1 MALQTAEPPQLDRL
15 TLLRSGGEIAA
26 TIDNKFKVDKG
37 QKSIEVAKDL
47 RKVQPAGGK
56 ETIRAGLAMKEGE
69 TKFNVRNATDF
80 KERFGAGRKGVT
92 PPSTPSEVASYKKAE
107 QSLRENSTIALFLEL
122 KSLSPAEQTKMLADV
137 TVTAELGGL
146 HTYSTIRKEALSLI
160 VKSDSIK
167 GLFPELDHNGLGQ
180 EEKIRFIEYTLFP
193 SDDARFA
200 ARFGTRMRE
209 AYKKAVGLPPVGSDE
224 ERVDIEK
231 QIKLGK
237 ETIKIKRKQ
246 IEDILKAKNI
256 KKIGGANF
264 NSADIDAIIATGG
277 TPDMTGNTL
286 IQQAYLQSTPSALLA
301 DFDGMKTFADLPR
314 QISEANA
321 RITAKLTGTNT
332 LASYKV
338 THPGDPDVKDEKAC
352 TMSRLG
358 YLSKYGPSGT
368 KNVQYVNFSKNF
380 LPLLEQNSLSAVG
393 REMRQAQ
400 IGLEDA
406 KIKENT
412 LPPTTVDIERTRDL
426 RILAEEDVLG
436 EIDGILGQSIADV
449 LEERYDVME
458 ERMGRL
464 SEQQEK
470 EKDTA
475 IKQLTMQLKKK
486 MSKNWIEYDV
496 NTRKKEPHKKN
507 IKNDV
512 THLAYAFDKDV
523 ALKQIIARDL
533 FAGPNSAT
541 SVQFQNL
548 NIIDGSDMSTN
559 PPVAHALLSETQ
571 LDQLNKVFESSG
583 TEYRDKLFADMFA
596 ARGFM
601 DRSFNILGLEKTWG
615 ELGFKRDE
623 WKYMMQRY
631 EPDITRALQ
640 TNQDASQALK
650 SLEAQGVKVEASTK
664 WLLYLLA
671 IVFGG
676 LTGGLGGAVIPGIG
690 ATAGALTGI
699 GAEVAATKVFT
710 GRNTVD
716 VNGNDNT
723 MA

>member
-1 MALQTAEPPQLDRL
+1 MAALTAEPPQLDRL

-80 KERFGAGRKGVT
+80 KERFGAGRKGVA

-321 RITAKLTGTNT
+321 RITAKLIGTNT
-332 LASYKV
+332 LASYKAA
-338 THPGDPDVKDEKAC
+338 HPGDPDVKDEKAC

-470 EKDTA
+470 EKDQEV
-475 IKQLTMQLKKK
+475 KQNILALKKK
-486 MSKNWIEYDV
+486 MSRNWIKYDGT
-496 NTRKKEPHKKN
+496 TRKKTIDKKQ

-512 THLAYAFDKDV
+512 THLAYHFDKDV
-523 ALKQIIARDL
+523 ALKQLIARDL
-533 FAGPNSAT
+533 FGMTNNYQSL
-541 SVQFQNL
+541 NL
-548 NIIDGSDMSTN
+548 IDGKDGTGN
-559 PPVAHALLSETQ
+559 VV
-571 LDQLNKVFESSG
+571 LDERKLEIIEKVFESNG